1 MKKLKY
7 LAIAGALLMSLNGYS
22 QGDIAFA
29 NSSATLIRIAST
41 GAAAGANLVRV
52 GLYYNPDLGAI
63 ANPNAPRDGWVQAG
77 TFAAVGVPLAGTFS
91 GGNKRVAEVDAT
103 SGNVQVQ
110 VRAWSAAFATYE
122 AAYDAGLG
130 GNSAALV
137 GASNVMLIK
146 PALAPTPIPSILG
159 NGFQGF
165 SVSAVPEPSMIA
177 LSLLGGIGAMVLFRR
192 RK

>member
-22 QGDIAFA
+22 QGDISFA
-29 NSSATLIRIAST
+29 NNSSTLIRNALT
-41 GAAAGANLVRV
+41 GAAVASGQIRV
-52 GLYYNPDLGAI
+52 GLYYNPNLTAE
-63 ANPNAPRDGWVQAG
+63 ANPDAPRDGWIQAG
-77 TFAAVGVPLAGTFS
+77 TFANVGIPLAGTFS
-91 GGNKRVAEVDAT
+91 GGNKNVVNVDAA

-122 AAYDAGLG
+122 AAYDAGLAG
-130 GNSAALV
+130 QSVLV

-146 PALAPTPIPSILG
+146 PAVAPAPIPSILG
-159 NGFQGF
+159 SGFAGF
-165 SVSAVPEPSMIA
+165 SVSPVPEPSMIA
-177 LSLLGGIGAMVLFRR
+177 LSLLGGLGAMVLLRR